1 MKILKTTINITAL
14 LAITAFGLYVGVI
27 GFIREDLKER
37 VNAAELLPKEQ
48 VKTDEGN
55 TYRNLEMANAME
67 EFNELARKYGDWI
80 TDMPELAML
89 FITAIAFGLLG
100 GVTKSV
106 YQLTKKEIDF
116 DDFNVL
122 LNPFFGLLMGLL
134 TLGLSYLIPTIFA
147 SGENEIRRT
156 TLICFALFAGLF
168 SDQFIQ
174 NIEKRFSNIL
184 DKKK

>member
-1 MKILKTTINITAL
+1 MKALKIVANITAL
-14 LAITAFGLYVGVI
+14 LITSAFGLYVGVV

-37 VNAAELLPKEQ
+37 VIAAELLPVEK
-48 VKTDEGN
+48 VTIDGN
-55 TYRNLEMANAME
+55 TYRNQEMAEAMI
-67 EFNELARKYGDWI
+67 EFNDLACTYGKWI
-80 TDMPELAML
+80 TDLPELAML

-106 YQLTKKEIDF
+106 YQLSKNEIDF
-116 DDFNVL
+116 GDFHVL

-147 SGENEIRRT
+147 SGESEIRRT

-174 NIEKRFSNIL
+174 NIEKRFSKII
-184 DKKK
+184 DTKK